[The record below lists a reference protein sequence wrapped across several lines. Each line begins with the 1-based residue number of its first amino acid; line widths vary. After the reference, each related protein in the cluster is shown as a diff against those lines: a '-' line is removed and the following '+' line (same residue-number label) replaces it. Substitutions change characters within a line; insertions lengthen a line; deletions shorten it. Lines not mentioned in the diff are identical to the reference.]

1 MQVIETLQP
10 YADELGNRIEYDG
23 EPFPV
28 KVTFRGGGNVLT
40 VGSPARMPNLKV
52 QFDGDG
58 GRAEI
63 GASRGVTLRAQIRVG
78 GGSVVTIG
86 SHVSSTTTA
95 TISAVE
101 GATVSIGNDV
111 MMASDVQVRSDD
123 GHAIYDV
130 RSGRR
135 VNAARDIKVGP
146 HVWLGLRSVVLGG
159 ARIGRGSVIGLG
171 SIVTRNVPNNA
182 IAVGAPAKV
191 VRRDIAWERPH
202 LSLDPRDKTSWPPE
216 QRSGFWALTKG
227 PAEVAR
233 PSLARRVVRRLRRS

>member
-1 MQVIETLQP
+1 MQVITTLQP
-10 YADELGNRIEYDG
+10 YTDDLGNRIEYDG

-28 KVTFRGGGNVLT
+28 KVTFYGGGNVLT
-40 VGSPARMPNLKV
+40 VGSPARMPNLRV

-63 GASRGVTLRAQIRVG
+63 GASKGVTLRAQIRVG
-78 GGSVVTIG
+78 GGSTVKIG

-101 GATVSIGNDV
+101 GATVTIGHDV

-135 VNAARDIKVGP
+135 VNHARDIRVGP

-171 SIVTRNVPNNA
+171 AIVTRDVPNNC
-182 IAVGAPAKV
+182 IAVGSPAKV

-202 LSLDPRDKTSWPPE
+202 LSLDKRDKTSWPEE
-216 QRSGFWALTKG
+216 QRSRYWDLTKE
-227 PAEVAR
+227 AAVVER